1 MLWGEGILECFLG
14 SLIKF
19 QLGRLVSEPEPIVP
33 RHSMGKY
40 VGIYRELSGLGPELY
55 HPDG

>member
-1 MLWGEGILECFLG
+1 MGGGDITML
-14 SLIKF
+14 LIKF
-19 QLGRLVSEPEPIVP
+19 QLGQLVSEPEPIVP

-55 HPDG
+55 HPAG

>member
-1 MLWGEGILECFLG
+1 MLWEEGILECFLG

-40 VGIYRELSGLGPELY
+40 VGIYRHLFAFGSELY
-55 HPDG
+55 HPAG